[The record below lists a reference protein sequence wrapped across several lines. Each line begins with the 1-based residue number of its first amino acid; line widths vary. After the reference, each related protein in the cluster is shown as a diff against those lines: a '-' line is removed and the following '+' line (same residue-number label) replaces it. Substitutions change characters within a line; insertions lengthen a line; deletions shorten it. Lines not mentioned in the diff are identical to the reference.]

1 VHAAL
6 VRGLCVSVALLG
18 AACSPAEKPAAPPAG
33 ASSPAQ
39 SGAPRTN
46 AIASALGS
54 APASGTATAGADAPP
69 IVERPPA
76 IAFTEAL
83 DITFPAG
90 VPAEAERCKSEGA
103 TAAATTGATGNGATN
118 GAGAADARALDAAR
132 IRCLLRARFA
142 GDDAARDMALEL
154 YDKVGIVTG
163 VGRDQRMD
171 GGWRGEIHLVPEL
184 PVGQYRKHLAWVKA
198 GFEDI
203 DAFFAGLDARR
214 AAGTKATYRYRALS
228 LRFLRS
234 AGRTTPSA
242 YAQDWEVSYNV
253 SGSLHASADAVR
265 ETLFHEVFHT
275 NDARHGHWS
284 QRALTATVDAILDKC
299 GQNSGC
305 LAPYA
310 PGTTMVRGGT
320 YYAFQK
326 GNGVGEYAAELASRY
341 FLEHHA
347 ILAGKKHGK
356 APFKCGPPENAKTW
370 KALVDEFFGADL
382 TGDCPPK

>member
-1 VHAAL
+1 VREHAAF

-18 AACSPAEKPAAPPAG
+18 AFACSPAEKPVAPPAG
-33 ASSPAQ
+33 ASSPAK
-39 SGAPRTN
+39 SGAPLGP
-46 AIASALGS
+46 AVVSALGS
-54 APASGTATAGADAPP
+54 ALANTTATTSADAPP
-69 IVERPPA
+69 IIERPPA
-76 IAFTEAL
+76 ISFTEAL

-103 TAAATTGATGNGATN
+103 SAGSGAANS
-118 GAGAADARALDAAR
+118 GAADERAADAAR

-142 GDDAARDMALEL
+142 GDDAARDMAIEL

-163 VGRDQRMD
+163 VGRDQKMD

-184 PVGQYRKHLAWVKA
+184 PVGKYKKHLAWVKA

-214 AAGTKATYRYRALS
+214 APGTKAAYRYRALS

-253 SGSLHASADAVR
+253 SGSLHASAEAVR

-284 QRALTATVDAILDKC
+284 QKALTATVDSILDKC

-347 ILAGKKHGK
+347 ILSGKKHGK

-382 TGDCPPK
+382 TGDCPSK